1 MSRPKKTATPPKPIT
16 ALPAAT
22 HAYVLQQLYVDQD
35 RDWVIDVIPAVLAW
49 MPGTSNAGSAQPF
62 SFLVDHKVGVG
73 PTRLVKIDLAW
84 TLADLQAQDPSV
96 AERADRMCTG
106 KTAQREH
113 VTELAAYGLTFVAMS
128 VLMPGTRIKHMR
140 KGLAPDI
147 LFDVTPGALR
157 GVEAAGRATGG
168 RAALLTIRNGGP
180 ATKTTVATKG
190 KAAQLMA
197 RSDVAEAH
205 LSLWCAAPQVAI
217 MEQVKP

>member
-1 MSRPKKTATPPKPIT
+1 MA

-22 HAYVLQQLYVDQD
+22 HAYALQQLYVDQD
-35 RDWVIDVIPAVLAW
+35 RDWVIDPIPAVLTW
-49 MPGTSNAGSAQPF
+49 ISGTSNAEPARPF
-62 SFLVDHKVGVG
+62 SFLVDHKVGGG
-73 PTRLVKIDLAW
+73 PTRLVRIDLTW
-84 TLADLQAQDPSV
+84 TLADLRAQDATV

-168 RAALLTIRNGGP
+168 RAARCSPSGTAVRRRRRWWRRRARRHSSWREAGFRGGAP
-180 ATKTTVATKG
+180 FALVRR
-190 KAAQLMA
+190 A
-197 RSDVAEAH
+197 RES
-205 LSLWCAAPQVAI
+205 QY